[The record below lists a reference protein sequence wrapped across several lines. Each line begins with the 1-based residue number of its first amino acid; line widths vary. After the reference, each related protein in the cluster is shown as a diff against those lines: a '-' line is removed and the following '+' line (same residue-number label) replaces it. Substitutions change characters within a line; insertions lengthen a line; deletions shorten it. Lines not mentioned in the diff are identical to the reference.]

1 MIFLSLL
8 PAHCD
13 LHKHQKG
20 RRHMKIKTK
29 LILMEMI
36 SLFILTAL
44 LIVCSIRITVREMN
58 SRVRETLEVAVTGYN
73 GYVGYLEGEGITL
86 VAYDGDTVVSSSTPE
101 MFGEKASDAVVQK
114 VIENGETYFSDDVV
128 INGQVYYGLY
138 QMTDRG
144 MVLAGEPKEGVDQ
157 FIKETVVTLVIVGV
171 IAYVLCLIIAILI
184 SNSIASRIRK
194 TSKRVETLARGDLSA
209 PVEEA
214 SKKKRRNE
222 IEIINSAVSDLHRQL
237 KIIVSVITKQTE
249 QLNSSNLK
257 FSKRFTHIADSV
269 SSVDNAME
277 EIAQGSISQAQE
289 TSSASEQVTEMADV
303 IVRNVDNT
311 KKLEEAVSSMTGLSR
326 RVDEILRELAAIN
339 QQTSSDIG
347 QVADQTRATNVSA
360 ESIEEAVEMIQNIA
374 EQTSLLSLNA
384 SIEAARAGE
393 AGKGFAVVAE
403 EIRQLAEESA
413 ESAGEIEEI
422 VKELLN
428 NSSVSVATM
437 KKVNQAVISQKVK
450 LEDTREAFQGL
461 QKGMGDVASVS
472 DSIYEQTGL
481 LEKQKDII
489 HGVVEQLAAISEQ
502 NAASTQQTSASM
514 QSLSSAVSECHK
526 ETERLS
532 ELSEDLSRQTK
543 RFTL

>member
-1 MIFLSLL
+1 MSLL
-8 PAHCD
+8 PARCD
-13 LHKHQKG
+13 LHQHQKG

-101 MFGEKASDAVVQK
+101 MFGEKAGDVVVQK

-209 PVEEA
+209 PVEEV
-214 SKKKRRNE
+214 SKKKSRNE
-222 IEIINSAVSDLHRQL
+222 IQIINSAVSDLHRQL
-237 KIIVSVITKQTE
+237 KIIVSVIAKQTE

-289 TSSASEQVTEMADV
+289 TSSASEQVTEMAEV

-339 QQTSSDIG
+339 QQTFSDIEH
-347 QVADQTRATNVSA
+347 VAEQTRATNVSA

-437 KKVNQAVISQKVK
+437 KKVNQAVVSQKVK

-461 QKGMGDVASVS
+461 QKGMGDVALVS
-472 DSIYEQTGL
+472 DSIYEQTRL

>member
-1 MIFLSLL
+1 MSLL

-114 VIENGETYFSDDVV
+114 VIENGETYFSNDVV

-237 KIIVSVITKQTE
+237 KVIVSVITKQTE

-277 EIAQGSISQAQE
+277 EIAQGSISQAHE

-413 ESAGEIEEI
+413 ESAGKIEEV

>member
-1 MIFLSLL
+1 MSLL
-8 PAHCD
+8 PAYCD

-101 MFGEKASDAVVQK
+101 MFGEKASDVVVQK

-209 PVEEA
+209 PVEEV
-214 SKKKRRNE
+214 SKKKSRNE

-237 KIIVSVITKQTE
+237 KIIVSVIAKQTE

-257 FSKRFTHIADSV
+257 FSKRFIHIADSV

-311 KKLEEAVSSMTGLSR
+311 KKLEEAV
-326 RVDEILRELAAIN
+326 
-339 QQTSSDIG
+339 
-347 QVADQTRATNVSA
+347 
-360 ESIEEAVEMIQNIA
+360 
-374 EQTSLLSLNA
+374 
-384 SIEAARAGE
+384 
-393 AGKGFAVVAE
+393 
-403 EIRQLAEESA
+403 
-413 ESAGEIEEI
+413 
-422 VKELLN
+422 
-428 NSSVSVATM
+428 
-437 KKVNQAVISQKVK
+437 
-450 LEDTREAFQGL
+450 
-461 QKGMGDVASVS
+461 
-472 DSIYEQTGL
+472 
-481 LEKQKDII
+481 
-489 HGVVEQLAAISEQ
+489 
-502 NAASTQQTSASM
+502 
-514 QSLSSAVSECHK
+514 
-526 ETERLS
+526 
-532 ELSEDLSRQTK
+532 
-543 RFTL
+543 

>member
-1 MIFLSLL
+1 MSLL

-289 TSSASEQVTEMADV
+289 TSSASEQVTEMAEV

-339 QQTSSDIG
+339 QQTFSDIG
-347 QVADQTRATNVSA
+347 HVAEQTRATNVSA

-437 KKVNQAVISQKVK
+437 KKVNQAVVSQKVK

>member
-1 MIFLSLL
+1 MSLL
-8 PAHCD
+8 PAYCD

-86 VAYDGDTVVSSSTPE
+86 VAYDGDTVVSSSTSE
-101 MFGEKASDAVVQK
+101 MFGEKASDVVVQK

-209 PVEEA
+209 PVEEV
-214 SKKKRRNE
+214 SKKKSRNE

-237 KIIVSVITKQTE
+237 KIIVSVIAKQTE

-257 FSKRFTHIADSV
+257 FSKRFIHIADSV

-437 KKVNQAVISQKVK
+437 KKVNQAVVSQKVK

>member
-1 MIFLSLL
+1 MSLL
-8 PAHCD
+8 PAYCD

-86 VAYDGDTVVSSSTPE
+86 VAYDGDTIVSSSTPE
-101 MFGEKASDAVVQK
+101 MFGEKASDVVVQK

-209 PVEEA
+209 PVEEV
-214 SKKKRRNE
+214 SKKKSRNE

-237 KIIVSVITKQTE
+237 KIIVSVIAKQTE

-257 FSKRFTHIADSV
+257 FSKRFIHIADSV

-437 KKVNQAVISQKVK
+437 KKVNQAVVSQKVK

>member
-1 MIFLSLL
+1 MSLL
-8 PAHCD
+8 PARCD
-13 LHKHQKG
+13 LHQHQKG

-289 TSSASEQVTEMADV
+289 TSSASEQVTEMAEV

-339 QQTSSDIG
+339 QQTFSDIG
-347 QVADQTRATNVSA
+347 HVAEQTRATNVSA

-437 KKVNQAVISQKVK
+437 KKVNQAVVSQKVK

>member
-1 MIFLSLL
+1 MSLL
-8 PAHCD
+8 PARCD
-13 LHKHQKG
+13 LHQHQKG

-237 KIIVSVITKQTE
+237 KVIVSVITKQTE

-277 EIAQGSISQAQE
+277 EIAQGSISQAHE

>member
-1 MIFLSLL
+1 MSLL

-73 GYVGYLEGEGITL
+73 GYVGYVECEGITL
-86 VAYDGDTVVSSSTPE
+86 VAYYGDTVVSSSTPE
-101 MFGEKASDAVVQK
+101 MFGEKAGDAVVQK

-237 KIIVSVITKQTE
+237 KVIVSVITKQTE

-257 FSKRFTHIADSV
+257 FSKRFIHIADSV

-277 EIAQGSISQAQE
+277 EIAQGSISQAHE

-413 ESAGEIEEI
+413 ESAGKIEEV

>member
-1 MIFLSLL
+1 MSLL

>member
-1 MIFLSLL
+1 MSLL
-8 PAHCD
+8 PARCD

>member
-1 MIFLSLL
+1 MSLL
-8 PAHCD
+8 PARCD
-13 LHKHQKG
+13 LHQHQKG

-171 IAYVLCLIIAILI
+171 IAYVLCLFIAILI

-237 KIIVSVITKQTE
+237 KVIVSVITKQTE

-277 EIAQGSISQAQE
+277 EIAQGSISQAHE

-413 ESAGEIEEI
+413 ESAGKIEEV

>member
-1 MIFLSLL
+1 MSLL
-8 PAHCD
+8 PAYCD

-101 MFGEKASDAVVQK
+101 MFGEKASDVVVQK

-144 MVLAGEPKEGVDQ
+144 MVRAGEHKEGVDQ

-209 PVEEA
+209 PVEEV
-214 SKKKRRNE
+214 SKKKSRNE

-237 KIIVSVITKQTE
+237 KIIVSVIAKQTE

-257 FSKRFTHIADSV
+257 FSKRFIHIADSV

-437 KKVNQAVISQKVK
+437 KKVNQAVVSQKVK

>member
-1 MIFLSLL
+1 MSLL
-8 PAHCD
+8 PAYCD

-101 MFGEKASDAVVQK
+101 MFGEKASDVVVQK

-209 PVEEA
+209 PVEEV
-214 SKKKRRNE
+214 SKKKSRNE

-237 KIIVSVITKQTE
+237 KIIVSVIAKQTE

-257 FSKRFTHIADSV
+257 FSKRFIHIADSV

-437 KKVNQAVISQKVK
+437 KKVNQAVVSQKVK

>member
-101 MFGEKASDAVVQK
+101 MFGEKAGDAVVQK

-289 TSSASEQVTEMADV
+289 TSSASEQVTEMAEV

-339 QQTSSDIG
+339 QQTFSDIG
-347 QVADQTRATNVSA
+347 HVAEQTRATNVSA

-437 KKVNQAVISQKVK
+437 KKVNQAVVSQKVK

>member
-1 MIFLSLL
+1 M
-8 PAHCD
+8 
-13 LHKHQKG
+13 
-20 RRHMKIKTK
+20 
-29 LILMEMI
+29 
-36 SLFILTAL
+36 
-44 LIVCSIRITVREMN
+44 
-58 SRVRETLEVAVTGYN
+58 
-73 GYVGYLEGEGITL
+73 
-86 VAYDGDTVVSSSTPE
+86 
-101 MFGEKASDAVVQK
+101 
-114 VIENGETYFSDDVV
+114 
-128 INGQVYYGLY
+128 
-138 QMTDRG
+138 
-144 MVLAGEPKEGVDQ
+144 
-157 FIKETVVTLVIVGV
+157 
-171 IAYVLCLIIAILI
+171 
-184 SNSIASRIRK
+184 
-194 TSKRVETLARGDLSA
+194 
-209 PVEEA
+209 
-214 SKKKRRNE
+214 
-222 IEIINSAVSDLHRQL
+222 IINSAVSDLHRQL
-237 KIIVSVITKQTE
+237 KVIVSVITKQTE

-277 EIAQGSISQAQE
+277 EIAQGSISQAHE

-413 ESAGEIEEI
+413 ESAGKIEEV

>member
-1 MIFLSLL
+1 MSLL
-8 PAHCD
+8 PAYCD

-101 MFGEKASDAVVQK
+101 MFGEKASDVVVQK

-209 PVEEA
+209 PVEEV
-214 SKKKRRNE
+214 SKKKSRNE
-222 IEIINSAVSDLHRQL
+222 IEIINSCLL
-237 KIIVSVITKQTE
+237 Y
-249 QLNSSNLK
+249 
-257 FSKRFTHIADSV
+257 
-269 SSVDNAME
+269 
-277 EIAQGSISQAQE
+277 
-289 TSSASEQVTEMADV
+289 TSPSPRD
-303 IVRNVDNT
+303 
-311 KKLEEAVSSMTGLSR
+311 
-326 RVDEILRELAAIN
+326 
-339 QQTSSDIG
+339 
-347 QVADQTRATNVSA
+347 
-360 ESIEEAVEMIQNIA
+360 
-374 EQTSLLSLNA
+374 
-384 SIEAARAGE
+384 
-393 AGKGFAVVAE
+393 
-403 EIRQLAEESA
+403 
-413 ESAGEIEEI
+413 
-422 VKELLN
+422 
-428 NSSVSVATM
+428 
-437 KKVNQAVISQKVK
+437 
-450 LEDTREAFQGL
+450 
-461 QKGMGDVASVS
+461 
-472 DSIYEQTGL
+472 
-481 LEKQKDII
+481 
-489 HGVVEQLAAISEQ
+489 
-502 NAASTQQTSASM
+502 
-514 QSLSSAVSECHK
+514 
-526 ETERLS
+526 
-532 ELSEDLSRQTK
+532 
-543 RFTL
+543 

>member
-1 MIFLSLL
+1 
-8 PAHCD
+8 
-13 LHKHQKG
+13 
-20 RRHMKIKTK
+20 MKIKTK

-86 VAYDGDTVVSSSTPE
+86 VAYDEDTVVSSSTPE
-101 MFGEKASDAVVQK
+101 MFGEKAGDVVVQK

-209 PVEEA
+209 PVEEV
-214 SKKKRRNE
+214 SKKKSRNE
-222 IEIINSAVSDLHRQL
+222 IQIINSAVSDLHRQL
-237 KIIVSVITKQTE
+237 KIIVSVIAKQTE

-289 TSSASEQVTEMADV
+289 TSSASEQVTEMAEV

-339 QQTSSDIG
+339 QQTFSDIG
-347 QVADQTRATNVSA
+347 HVAEQTRATNVSA

-437 KKVNQAVISQKVK
+437 KKVNQAVGSQKVK

>member
-1 MIFLSLL
+1 MSLL
-8 PAHCD
+8 PARCD
-13 LHKHQKG
+13 LHQHQKG

-171 IAYVLCLIIAILI
+171 IAYVLCLFIAILI

-237 KIIVSVITKQTE
+237 KVIVSVITKQTE

-277 EIAQGSISQAQE
+277 EIAQGSISQAHE

-413 ESAGEIEEI
+413 ESAGKIEEV

-472 DSIYEQTGL
+472 DSLYEQTGL

>member
-1 MIFLSLL
+1 MSLL
-8 PAHCD
+8 PARCD

-44 LIVCSIRITVREMN
+44 LIICSIRITVREMN

-73 GYVGYLEGEGITL
+73 GYVGYLEGKGITL

-101 MFGEKASDAVVQK
+101 MFGEKAGDVVVQK

-209 PVEEA
+209 PVEEV
-214 SKKKRRNE
+214 SKKKSRNE
-222 IEIINSAVSDLHRQL
+222 IQIINSAVSDLHRQL
-237 KIIVSVITKQTE
+237 KIIVSVIAKQTE

-347 QVADQTRATNVSA
+347 HVADQTRATNVSA

-450 LEDTREAFQGL
+450 LEDTRVAFQGL

>member
-1 MIFLSLL
+1 MSLL
-8 PAHCD
+8 PAYCD

-101 MFGEKASDAVVQK
+101 MFGEKASDVVVQK

-209 PVEEA
+209 PVEEV
-214 SKKKRRNE
+214 SKKKSRNE

-237 KIIVSVITKQTE
+237 KIIVSVIAKQTE

-257 FSKRFTHIADSV
+257 FSKRFIHIADSV

-428 NSSVSVATM
+428 NSSVSVAIM
-437 KKVNQAVISQKVK
+437 KKVNQAVVSQKVK

>member
-289 TSSASEQVTEMADV
+289 TSSASEQVTEMAEV

-339 QQTSSDIG
+339 QQTFSDIG
-347 QVADQTRATNVSA
+347 HVAEQTRATNVSA

-437 KKVNQAVISQKVK
+437 KKVNQAVVSQKVK

>member
-1 MIFLSLL
+1 LSLL
-8 PAHCD
+8 PAYCD

-101 MFGEKASDAVVQK
+101 MFGEKASDVVVQK

-209 PVEEA
+209 PVEEV
-214 SKKKRRNE
+214 SKKKSRNE

-237 KIIVSVITKQTE
+237 KIIVSVIAKQTE

-257 FSKRFTHIADSV
+257 FSKRFIHIADSV

-437 KKVNQAVISQKVK
+437 KKVNQAVVSQKVK

>member
-1 MIFLSLL
+1 MSLL
-8 PAHCD
+8 PAYCD

-101 MFGEKASDAVVQK
+101 MFGEKASDVVVQK

-209 PVEEA
+209 PVEEV
-214 SKKKRRNE
+214 SKKKSRNE

-237 KIIVSVITKQTE
+237 KIIVSVIAKQTE

-326 RVDEILRELAAIN
+326 RVDEILRELTAIN

-437 KKVNQAVISQKVK
+437 KKVNQAVVSQKVK

>member
-1 MIFLSLL
+1 MSLL

-209 PVEEA
+209 PVEEV
-214 SKKKRRNE
+214 SKKKSRNE

-237 KIIVSVITKQTE
+237 KIIVSVIAKQTE

-472 DSIYEQTGL
+472 DSIYEQTEL

>member
-1 MIFLSLL
+1 MSLL
-8 PAHCD
+8 PAYCD

-58 SRVRETLEVAVTGYN
+58 SRVRETLEVAVTSYN

-101 MFGEKASDAVVQK
+101 MFGEKASDVVVQK

-209 PVEEA
+209 PVEEV
-214 SKKKRRNE
+214 SKKKSRNE

-237 KIIVSVITKQTE
+237 KIIVSVIAKQTE

-257 FSKRFTHIADSV
+257 FSKRFIHIADSV

-437 KKVNQAVISQKVK
+437 KKVNQAVVSQKVK

>member
-1 MIFLSLL
+1 MSLL
-8 PAHCD
+8 PARCD
-13 LHKHQKG
+13 LHQHQKG

-144 MVLAGEPKEGVDQ
+144 MVLAGELKEGVDQ

-171 IAYVLCLIIAILI
+171 IAYVLCLFIAILI

-237 KIIVSVITKQTE
+237 KVIVSVITKQTE

-277 EIAQGSISQAQE
+277 EIAQGSISQAHE

-413 ESAGEIEEI
+413 ESAGKIEEV

>member
-1 MIFLSLL
+1 MSLL

-101 MFGEKASDAVVQK
+101 MFGEKAGDAVVQK

-289 TSSASEQVTEMADV
+289 TSSASEQVTEMAEV

-339 QQTSSDIG
+339 QQTFSDIG
-347 QVADQTRATNVSA
+347 HVAEQTRATNVSA

-437 KKVNQAVISQKVK
+437 KKVNQAVVSQKVK